1 MYWIRGGF
9 CAEETLFAL
18 LLAGPSKNTAK
29 EGLGPR
35 GDAVVSEA
43 TDDDYDALLNVMPPL
58 ANAREQMEAC
68 EKQTENE
75 F

>member
-1 MYWIRGGF
+1 
-9 CAEETLFAL
+9 
-18 LLAGPSKNTAK
+18 
-29 EGLGPR
+29 
-35 GDAVVSEA
+35 VVSEA

-58 ANAREQMEAC
+58 ANGREQMEAC